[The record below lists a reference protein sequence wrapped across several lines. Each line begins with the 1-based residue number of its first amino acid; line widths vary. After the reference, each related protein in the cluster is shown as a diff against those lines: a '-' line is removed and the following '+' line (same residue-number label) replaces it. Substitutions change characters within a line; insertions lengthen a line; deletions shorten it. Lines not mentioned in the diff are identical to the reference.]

1 MGKVFPVSGVA
12 FMAPQTSDSLRSAAD
27 ALIPGGVNSPVRA
40 WKAVGGETRFVR
52 SGAGSHITDVD
63 GRTYL
68 DFVGSWGP
76 LIHGHAHPVVL
87 AAVADALSR
96 GTSFGASTEGE
107 VALASA
113 ISRFVPSIERVRLVS
128 SGTEATMSA
137 LRVARAATGRDAIIK
152 FAGCY
157 HGHSDGL
164 LVRAGSGATT
174 LGIPDSPG
182 VPHAVAELTRVATY
196 NDLASV
202 EQVADRDVAAIIVE
216 PAAGNMGVV
225 PADPG
230 FLRGL
235 RALADRI
242 GAVLIFDEVISGFRL
257 AKGGAQ
263 ELLGI
268 RPDLTCLGKVI
279 GGGLPVAAYGGR
291 ADLMDQLA
299 PRRAVYQAGTL
310 SGNPLAVAAGLAT
323 LQLLEADPPYERLE
337 RLGAQ
342 LEHGLNKALTGRS
355 GCVQRVGSLLTLFFG
370 VARVHNYDD
379 ALKADTTRFEKFFR
393 AMLDEG
399 FWLPPSQ
406 FEAWF
411 LSTAHTE
418 AEIEATVAAAARAV
432 AASD

>member
-1 MGKVFPVSGVA
+1 MSSRK
-12 FMAPQTSDSLRSAAD
+12 SDSLRSEAD

-40 WKAVGGETRFVR
+40 WKAVGGATRFVR

-76 LIHGHAHPVVL
+76 LIHGHAHPRVL
-87 AAVADALSR
+87 AAVSEALAR
-96 GTSFGASTEGE
+96 GTSFGAPTEGE
-107 VALASA
+107 VVLAKTITA
-113 ISRFVPSIERVRLVS
+113 FVPSIERVRLVN

-157 HGHSDGL
+157 HGHADGL

-182 VPHAVAELTRVATY
+182 VPRAVAELTRVAKY
-196 NDLASV
+196 NDLASL
-202 EQVADRDVAAIIVE
+202 EAVADRDVAAIIVE

-230 FLRGL
+230 FLLGL
-235 RALADRI
+235 RAVADRI

-263 ELLGI
+263 ELCGV

-279 GGGLPVAAYGGR
+279 GGGLPVGAYGGR

-299 PRRAVYQAGTL
+299 PRGAVYQAGTL

-323 LQLLEADPPYERLE
+323 LELLDADPPYDRLE
-337 RLGAQ
+337 QLGAR
-342 LEHGLNKALTGRS
+342 LEQGLRGALRGRI
-355 GCVQRVGSLLTLFFG
+355 GCVQRVGSILTLFFG
-370 VARVHNYDD
+370 VERVRDYED
-379 ALKADTTRFEKFFR
+379 ALKADTARFERFFQ
-393 AMLDEG
+393 AMLAEG

-411 LSTAHTE
+411 LSAAHTTE
-418 AEIEATVAAAARAV
+418 EIDATIAAVGRAV

>member
-1 MGKVFPVSGVA
+1 MPSH
-12 FMAPQTSDSLRSAAD
+12 TSDNLRTEAD
-27 ALIPGGVNSPVRA
+27 LVMPGGVNSPVRA
-40 WKAVGGETRFVR
+40 WKAVGGEIRFVR
-52 SGAGSHITDVD
+52 SGAGAHITDVD
-63 GRTYL
+63 GRTYI

-76 LIHGHAHPVVL
+76 LIHGHAHPKVL
-87 AAVADALSR
+87 SAVSDALAQ
-96 GTSFGASTEGE
+96 GTSFGAATEGE
-107 VALASA
+107 VTLAKA
-113 ISRFVPSIERVRLVS
+113 IMRFFPSIERVRLVN

-182 VPHAVAELTRVATY
+182 VPRAIAELTRVAKY
-196 NDLASV
+196 NDLASL
-202 EQVADRDVAAIIVE
+202 EAVADRDVAAIIIE

-225 PADPG
+225 PADPA
-230 FLRGL
+230 FLRGV
-235 RALADRI
+235 RTLADRI

-263 ELLGI
+263 ELSGI
-268 RPDLTCLGKVI
+268 RPDMTCLGKII
-279 GGGLPVAAYGGR
+279 GGGLPVGAYGGK

-299 PRRAVYQAGTL
+299 PKGAVYQAGTL

-323 LQLLEADPPYERLE
+323 LGLLEAAPPYEALE
-337 RLGAQ
+337 RLGAE
-342 LEHGLNKALTGRS
+342 LERGLRRALRGRV

-370 VARVHNYDD
+370 VERVLDYDD
-379 ALKADTTRFEKFFR
+379 ALKADTTRFERFFR
-393 AMLDEG
+393 AMLAEG
-399 FWLPPSQ
+399 VWLPPSQ

-411 LSTAHTE
+411 ISAAHTE
-418 AEIEATVAAAARAV
+418 NEIEQTIAAAERAI

>member
-1 MGKVFPVSGVA
+1 
-12 FMAPQTSDSLRSAAD
+12 MASQISDSLRLEAD
-27 ALIPGGVNSPVRA
+27 AIIPGGVNSPVRA
-40 WKAVGGETRFVR
+40 WKAVGGKTRFVK

-76 LIHGHAHPVVL
+76 LIHGHAHPAVL
-87 AAVADALSR
+87 AAVAQALSR
-96 GTSFGASTEGE
+96 GTSFGAPTEGE
-107 VALASA
+107 IVLARA
-113 ISRFVPSIERVRLVS
+113 ISRFVPSIERVRLVN

-157 HGHSDGL
+157 HGHADGL

-174 LGIPDSPG
+174 LGVPDSPG
-182 VPHAVAELTRVATY
+182 VPRAIAELTRVATY
-196 NDLASV
+196 NDLGSV

-235 RALADRI
+235 RTLADRI

-263 ELLGI
+263 ELVGV

-279 GGGLPVAAYGGR
+279 GGGLPVGAYGGR

-299 PRRAVYQAGTL
+299 PRGAVYQAGTL

-323 LQLLEADPPYERLE
+323 LQLLEDDPPYEQLE
-337 RLGAQ
+337 RLGAK
-342 LEHGLNKALTGRS
+342 LEKGLNNALSGRS
-355 GCVQRVGSLLTLFFG
+355 GCVQRAGSLLTLFFG
-370 VARVHNYDD
+370 VDRVCNYDD
-379 ALKADTTRFEKFFR
+379 ALKADTRRFERFFR
-393 AMLDEG
+393 AMLAEG

-418 AEIEATVAAAARAV
+418 AEIDAAVAAAARAMST
-432 AASD
+432 SD

>member
-1 MGKVFPVSGVA
+1 
-12 FMAPQTSDSLRSAAD
+12 MAPRTSEELRAEAD
-27 ALIPGGVNSPVRA
+27 RLIPGGVNSPVRA
-40 WKAVGGETRFVR
+40 WKAVGGSTRFVQ
-52 SGAGSHITDVD
+52 SGYGSHITDVD

-76 LIHGHAHPVVL
+76 LIHGHAHPRVL
-87 AAVADALSR
+87 EAVSEALAR
-96 GTSFGASTEGE
+96 GTSFGAPTVGE
-107 VALASA
+107 IELARA
-113 ISRFVPSIERVRLVS
+113 ITRFVPSIERVRLVN

-137 LRVARAATGRDAIIK
+137 IRVARAATGRDAVIK

-157 HGHSDGL
+157 HGHADGL

-182 VPHAVAELTRVATY
+182 VPQAIAELTRVARY

-202 EQVADRDVAAIIVE
+202 EKVADRDVAAIIVE

-225 PADPG
+225 PADSD
-230 FLRGL
+230 FLPGL
-235 RALADRI
+235 RAIADRI

-263 ELLGI
+263 ERSGV

-279 GGGLPVAAYGGR
+279 GGGLPVGAYGGR

-299 PRRAVYQAGTL
+299 PRGAVYQAGTL

-323 LQLLEADPPYERLE
+323 LQMLEGDPPYERLE
-337 RLGAQ
+337 RLGGR
-342 LEHGLNKALTGRS
+342 LEEGVRRALGSRR
-355 GCVQRVGSLLTLFFG
+355 GCVQRVGSLMTLFFG
-370 VARVHNYDD
+370 VDRVRDYDD
-379 ALKADTTRFEKFFR
+379 ALQADTARFERFFR
-393 AMLDEG
+393 AMLAESV
-399 FWLPPSQ
+399 WLPPSQ

-411 LSTAHTE
+411 ISTVHTE
-418 AEIEATVAAAARAV
+418 EEIDMTTAAAERAI

>member
-1 MGKVFPVSGVA
+1 MSSRK
-12 FMAPQTSDSLRSAAD
+12 SDSLRSEAD

-40 WKAVGGETRFVR
+40 WKAVGGATRFVR

-76 LIHGHAHPVVL
+76 LIHGHAHPRVL
-87 AAVADALSR
+87 AAVSAALAR
-96 GTSFGASTEGE
+96 GTSFGAPTEGE
-107 VALASA
+107 VVLAKTITA
-113 ISRFVPSIERVRLVS
+113 FVPSIERVRLVN

-157 HGHSDGL
+157 HGHADGL

-182 VPHAVAELTRVATY
+182 VPRAVAELTRVAKY
-196 NDLASV
+196 NDLASL
-202 EQVADRDVAAIIVE
+202 EAVADRDVAAIIVE

-230 FLRGL
+230 FLLGL
-235 RALADRI
+235 RAVADRI

-263 ELLGI
+263 ELCGV

-279 GGGLPVAAYGGR
+279 GGGLPVGAYGGR

-299 PRRAVYQAGTL
+299 PRGAVYQAGTL

-323 LQLLEADPPYERLE
+323 LELLDADPPYDRLE
-337 RLGAQ
+337 QLGAR
-342 LEHGLNKALTGRS
+342 LEQGLRGALRGRI
-355 GCVQRVGSLLTLFFG
+355 GCVQRVGSILTLFFG
-370 VARVHNYDD
+370 VERVRDYED
-379 ALKADTTRFEKFFR
+379 ALKADTARFERFFQ
-393 AMLDEG
+393 AMLAEG

-411 LSTAHTE
+411 LSAAHTTE
-418 AEIEATVAAAARAV
+418 EIDATIAAVGRAV

>member
-1 MGKVFPVSGVA
+1 
-12 FMAPQTSDSLRSAAD
+12 
-27 ALIPGGVNSPVRA
+27 
-40 WKAVGGETRFVR
+40 
-52 SGAGSHITDVD
+52 
-63 GRTYL
+63 
-68 DFVGSWGP
+68 
-76 LIHGHAHPVVL
+76 VL
-87 AAVADALSR
+87 AAVSDALAR
-96 GTSFGASTEGE
+96 GTSFGAPTEGE
-107 VALASA
+107 IELAKA
-113 ISRFVPSIERVRLVS
+113 ITRFVPSIERVRLVS

-182 VPHAVAELTRVATY
+182 VPRAIAELTRVARY

-202 EQVADRDVAAIIVE
+202 EQLADRDLAAIIVE

-225 PADPG
+225 PAQPG
-230 FLRGL
+230 FLQGL
-235 RALADRI
+235 RRIADRN
-242 GAVLIFDEVISGFRL
+242 GAVLVFDEVISGFRL

-263 ELLGI
+263 ELSGI

-279 GGGLPVAAYGGR
+279 GGGLPVGAYGGR
-291 ADLMDQLA
+291 ADLMEQLA
-299 PRRAVYQAGTL
+299 PKGAVYQAGTL

-323 LQLLEADPPYERLE
+323 LNLLEAAPPYEKLE
-337 RLGAQ
+337 RLGAR
-342 LEHGLNKALTGRS
+342 LEQGLSRALGSRP

-370 VARVHNYDD
+370 VERVRDYDD
-379 ALKADTTRFEKFFR
+379 ALHADTGRFEKFFQ
-393 AMLDEG
+393 AMLAEG
-399 FWLPPSQ
+399 VWLPPSQ

-418 AEIEATVAAAARAV
+418 MEIDATIAAVERAL

>member
-1 MGKVFPVSGVA
+1 MSSR
-12 FMAPQTSDSLRSAAD
+12 TSESLRSEAD
-27 ALIPGGVNSPVRA
+27 LLIPGGVNSPVRA
-40 WKAVGGETRFVR
+40 WKAVGGATRFVR
-52 SGAGSHITDVD
+52 SGSGSRITDVD

-76 LIHGHAHPVVL
+76 LIHGHAHPQVL
-87 AAVADALSR
+87 AAVSDALAR
-96 GTSFGASTEGE
+96 GTSFGAPTEGE
-107 VALASA
+107 IELAKA
-113 ISRFVPSIERVRLVS
+113 IMRFVPSIERVRLVS

-182 VPHAVAELTRVATY
+182 VPRAVAELTRVARY

-202 EQVADRDVAAIIVE
+202 EELAGGDVAAIIVE

-225 PADPG
+225 PSQPG

-235 RALADRI
+235 RSIADRV

-263 ELLGI
+263 ELSGI

-279 GGGLPVAAYGGR
+279 GGGLPVGAYGGR

-299 PRRAVYQAGTL
+299 PRGAVYQAGTL

-323 LQLLEADPPYERLE
+323 LHLLEAAPPYEKLE
-337 RLGAQ
+337 RLGAR
-342 LEHGLNKALTGRS
+342 LEQGLSRALGSRR

-370 VARVHNYDD
+370 VERVRDYDD
-379 ALKADTTRFEKFFR
+379 ALKADTARFERFFR
-393 AMLDEG
+393 AMLAEG
-399 FWLPPSQ
+399 VWLPPSQ

-411 LSTAHTE
+411 ISTVHTE
-418 AEIEATVAAAARAV
+418 REIDATIAAVERALP
-432 AASD
+432 ASD

>member
-1 MGKVFPVSGVA
+1 MSSRK
-12 FMAPQTSDSLRSAAD
+12 SDSLRSEAD
-27 ALIPGGVNSPVRA
+27 SLIPGGVNSPVRA
-40 WKAVGGETRFVR
+40 WKAVGGATRFVR
-52 SGAGSHITDVD
+52 SGLGSHITDVD
-63 GRTYL
+63 GRSYL
-68 DFVGSWGP
+68 DYVGSWGP
-76 LIHGHAHPVVL
+76 LIHGHAHPQVL
-87 AAVADALSR
+87 AAVSDALVR
-96 GTSFGASTEGE
+96 GTSFGAPTEGE
-107 VALASA
+107 VALAKA
-113 ISRFVPSIERVRLVS
+113 IARFVPSIERVRLVN

-174 LGIPDSPG
+174 LGVPDSPG
-182 VPHAVAELTRVATY
+182 VPRAIAELTRVARY
-196 NDLASV
+196 NDLGSV
-202 EQVADRDVAAIIVE
+202 AQLCDRDVAAIIVE

-225 PADPG
+225 PAEPE
-230 FLRGL
+230 FLPGL
-235 RALADRI
+235 RDVADRT

-263 ELLGI
+263 ELCGV

-279 GGGLPVAAYGGR
+279 GGGLPVGAYGGR

-299 PRRAVYQAGTL
+299 PRGSVYQAGTL

-323 LQLLEADPPYERLE
+323 LQLLEDAPPYNRLE
-337 RLGAQ
+337 RLGAR
-342 LEHGLNKALTGRS
+342 LANGLRAALGGRV
-355 GCVQRVGSLLTLFFG
+355 GCVQRIGSIQTLFFG
-370 VARVHNYDD
+370 VDHVRDYDD
-379 ALKADTTRFEKFFR
+379 ALRADTRRFERFFR
-393 AMLDEG
+393 AMLAEG

-411 LSTAHTE
+411 LSAAHTE
-418 AEIEATVAAAARAV
+418 QEVDATVEAAARAM